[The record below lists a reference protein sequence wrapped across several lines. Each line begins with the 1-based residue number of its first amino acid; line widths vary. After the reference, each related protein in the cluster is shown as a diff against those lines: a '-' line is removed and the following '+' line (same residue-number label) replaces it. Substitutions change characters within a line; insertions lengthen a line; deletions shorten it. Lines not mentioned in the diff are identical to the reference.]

1 MLRPHPVREDT
12 LLLGTLFSR
21 RDDPKGKSPTRLSG
35 PRIPRHSGAWAA
47 LRKHLAAEPNLR
59 VLDVGPTSPANVTYL
74 TQEGHGVWMA
84 DLTSE
89 AIRNSWD
96 LPPEEPDGPP
106 LFNTSE
112 FFAQNLDFGGREFDV
127 VLLWTALDY
136 IPEPLVQPLIAE
148 LHRAMRPGGRL
159 LAIFHTR
166 MIGPNTEYYRYH
178 LTNSDSVEM
187 QETETFPVKRVYTNR
202 NIEKLFSAFS
212 NTRFFLAKDNLYE
225 VLITR

>member
-1 MLRPHPVREDT
+1 MLRS
-12 LLLGTLFSR
+12 LFSR
-21 RDDPKGKSPTRLSG
+21 RDDAKGKSPTLLSG
-35 PRIPRHSGAWAA
+35 PRTPRHSSAWAA
-47 LRKHLAAEPNLR
+47 LRKYLAAEPNLR
-59 VLDVGPTSPANVTYL
+59 VLDVGPTSPANVKYL

-89 AIRNSWD
+89 ALRSQWE
-96 LPPEEPDGPP
+96 LPPVEPGEAPGFD
-106 LFNTSE
+106 TAE
-112 FFAQNLDFGGREFDV
+112 FFAQNMNFGGREFDV

-159 LAIFHTR
+159 LAIFHAKTT
-166 MIGPNTEYYRYH
+166 GPNTQYYRYH
-178 LTNSDSVEM
+178 LTETDSVEM
-187 QETETFPVKRVYTNR
+187 QETERHPVRRVYTNR

-225 VLITR
+225 VIITR

>member
-1 MLRPHPVREDT
+1 
-12 LLLGTLFSR
+12 LLGSLFSR
-21 RDDPKGKSPTRLSG
+21 RDEPKGKSPTLLSG
-35 PRIPRHSGAWAA
+35 PRTPRHSSAWAA

-84 DLTSE
+84 DLASE
-89 AIRNSWD
+89 ALRNPWE
-96 LPPEEPDGPP
+96 LPPDEPDGP
-106 LFNTSE
+106 LRFNTAE
-112 FFAQNLDFGGREFDV
+112 FFAQNMDFGGREFDV
-127 VLLWTALDY
+127 VLLWTAIDY
-136 IPEPLVQPLIAE
+136 IPEPLVHPLIAE

-159 LAIFHTR
+159 LAIFHTK
-166 MIGPNTEYYRYH
+166 MTGPNTEYYRYH

-187 QETETFPVKRVYTNR
+187 QETEKFPVRRVYTNR